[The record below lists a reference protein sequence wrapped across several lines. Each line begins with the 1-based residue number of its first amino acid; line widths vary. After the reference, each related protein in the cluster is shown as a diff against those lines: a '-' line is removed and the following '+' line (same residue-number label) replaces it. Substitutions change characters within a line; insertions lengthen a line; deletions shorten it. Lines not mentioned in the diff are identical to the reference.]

1 MCVPL
6 FAFGALWR
14 CWLGGRKGI
23 RPVKTEWWCAGVVI
37 YLEWGADL
45 HMAQLM
51 PLPLIVSCFSKI
63 QVGFDFLVPAH
74 LGSPGQRVVERVCVC
89 VCAPVW
95 WQVWVRSF
103 FLFHYLAVLCCERP
117 AKYSSNYFF
126 LVPDC
131 CVVTRVPR
139 MSKSQNRDQNLGICL
154 AMLLYPVPM
163 SVGAKGIFEHSSH
176 QHSMQMVVLICRLWL
191 LITGWIQTW
200 NTQGFLWAWKT
211 RGNSVQPQGKIVT
224 NKSSFSSSFKYL
236 VTVLW
241 RPVMSLELMWNDPWW
256 RSLLHVLFV
265 VIT

>member
-1 MCVPL
+1 VL
-6 FAFGALWR
+6 A
-14 CWLGGRKGI
+14 WLSIWSEVQTCIWPSWCHCHSLSLASVKSRLVLTFWYRLTWVVLDKGS
-23 RPVKTEWWCAGVVI
+23 
-37 YLEWGADL
+37 LN
-45 HMAQLM
+45 
-51 PLPLIVSCFSKI
+51 
-63 QVGFDFLVPAH
+63 
-74 LGSPGQRVVERVCVC
+74 VC

-95 WQVWVRSF
+95 WQVWVQSF
-103 FLFHYLAVLCCERP
+103 FLFHCLAVLCCERP

-139 MSKSQNRDQNLGICL
+139 MSKSQKRDQNLGICL

-241 RPVMSLELMWNDPWW
+241 WPVMSLELMWNDPWW

-265 VIT
+265 AIT